1 MAVSPTLPT
10 SSALGGLETLLEE
23 TMVQSGSAVFTD
35 PGDYQA
41 GIGIGGANG
50 SLVLNSQEAFK
61 GRLTWLKQRDLY
73 LLIAR
78 ESVPCIACFSLVPT
92 RTFISFPASSN
103 TALVWGGVALQ
114 FGDVVLHSPG
124 ERAHQWTRGASTWG
138 LASLPSA
145 QFAAYSKVLMG
156 FELTAPPVSRV
167 LRPLPRAI
175 SRLRRLHAG
184 ACRLA
189 ETKPEI
195 HAHTEVVRAIEQEYV
210 HALINCLTAK
220 DAYGNLVIKAR
231 QEDIVL
237 QFEDALRDHANQAPS
252 VRNVCD
258 ALGLTNQDLTL
269 SCADVLGVS
278 PSRYIRLRRNVT
290 RAATALC

>member
-10 SSALGGLETLLEE
+10 SLALGGLETLLEE

-50 SLVLNSQEAFK
+50 SLVLTSQEAFK

-138 LASLPSA
+138 LASLPSD
-145 QFAAYSKVLMG
+145 QFAAYSKILME

-220 DAYGNLVIKAR
+220 RRPSSPGRNPGPTPRIVALAAAPCTKAR
-231 QEDIVL
+231 GAWLTAVAELEV
-237 QFEDALRDHANQAPS
+237 DADR
-252 VRNVCD
+252 
-258 ALGLTNQDLTL
+258 
-269 SCADVLGVS
+269 
-278 PSRYIRLRRNVT
+278 
-290 RAATALC
+290 RAAVLASNYPP